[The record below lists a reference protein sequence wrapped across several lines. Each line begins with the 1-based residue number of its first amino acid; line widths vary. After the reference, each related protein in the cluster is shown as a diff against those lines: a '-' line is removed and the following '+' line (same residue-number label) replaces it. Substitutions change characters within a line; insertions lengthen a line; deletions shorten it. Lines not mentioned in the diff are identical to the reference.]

1 MAAECLTIR
10 KGYPGK
16 QLEIWSQDEARLGLQ
31 PTIRRTWSP
40 RGKRYIAT
48 QVRKY
53 QWVYV
58 YAFVHPMTGK
68 SFWLILPSVN
78 TKLMNMALDEF
89 SRYIDPKKKKL
100 IVLLI
105 DGAGW
110 HRSEAL
116 ETPENIRIFPIPPYS
131 PELQPVECG
140 WPMLKESVSNGYYD
154 DLDSLEET
162 LSKRCEW
169 LSGHPDTLKGA
180 VGFRWI
186 QEIESTT
193 D

>member
-1 MAAECLTIR
+1 MAAGCITIR
-10 KGYPGK
+10 KECPGK
-16 QLEIWSQDEARLGLQ
+16 RLEIWSQDEARLGLQ
-31 PTIRRTWSP
+31 PIVRRTWSP
-40 RGKRYIAT
+40 KGQRYVAT

-78 TKLMNMALDEF
+78 TELMNMTLDEF
-89 SRYIDPKKKKL
+89 SRHIDPQKKKL
-100 IVLLI
+100 IVLLM

-140 WPMLKESVSNGYYD
+140 WPMLKESVANGYYD
-154 DLDSLEET
+154 DLDSLEAS
-162 LSKRCEW
+162 LSARCEW
-169 LSGHPDTLKGA
+169 LSNHPDTLKGA

-186 QEIESTT
+186 QEIESTI

>member
-1 MAAECLTIR
+1 
-10 KGYPGK
+10 
-16 QLEIWSQDEARLGLQ
+16 
-31 PTIRRTWSP
+31 
-40 RGKRYIAT
+40 
-48 QVRKY
+48 
-53 QWVYV
+53 
-58 YAFVHPMTGK
+58 MTGK

-186 QEIESTT
+186 QEIESTI